1 VRRCS
6 VRLQQRWLSAVGL
19 GALCLALVGF
29 GQPRQA
35 TFSHAAH
42 IDRTTCSTCHSGVV
56 REDSTALYPPPSQC
70 SLCHDGATE
79 PTVEYTPPPPLQTT
93 LIFSH
98 ATHPADLQCRYC
110 HVNET
115 GEVEQA
121 QPATCFECHAGT
133 PETHQ
138 TDTDCEMCHRF

>member
-1 VRRCS
+1 MRR
-6 VRLQQRWLSAVGL
+6 RERWLSGAGL
-19 GALCLALVGF
+19 GAFCLALAGF
-29 GQPRQA
+29 GHPPQA

-42 IDRTTCSTCHSGVV
+42 IDRTTCVTCHSGVA
-56 REDSTALYPPPSQC
+56 REDSTALYPPLAQC

-79 PTVEYTPPPPLQTT
+79 PTVEYAPPQPLQTT

-98 ATHPADLQCRYC
+98 ATHPADLQCQYC
-110 HVNET
+110 HVNEK
-115 GEVEQA
+115 GQVEEA